1 MNLVDNFKLRAIISE
16 AITSLRFLDTVKPQ
30 DDISSELAG
39 FEISKLLKN
48 QEDNELK
55 FAELVKRRANLT
67 QITQKKGTNPESQNW
82 QRSSWR

>member
-1 MNLVDNFKLRAIISE
+1 MNPVDYFKLRSIISE
-16 AITSLRFLDTVKPQ
+16 SITTLRFLATVKPP

-55 FAELVKRRANLT
+55 FA
-67 QITQKKGTNPESQNW
+67 
-82 QRSSWR
+82 